1 VRFPGKPLVDIAG
14 KPMVVRTWER
24 AALAKTLDALVVA
37 TDDDKIAAV
46 CRDAGAQVV
55 MTSLNCANGGVYP

>member
-1 VRFPGKPLVDIAG
+1 
-14 KPMVVRTWER
+14 MVVRTWER